1 MPVTAG
7 SVRAVFSRI
16 YGNADGVRIA
26 RAPGRV
32 NLIGEHTDYND
43 GYVLPVAIDRQV
55 IVAAQPRPDR
65 VVKLYSVEYDIQVEF
80 NLDQIQYDVEHRW
93 TNYFRG
99 VLKMLEDRGIR
110 LKGMNALVTGDVPQG
125 AGLSSSA
132 AFEVA
137 SCYAAQL
144 VSDFPMDPVEM
155 ALLCQQA
162 ENDFVGVSC
171 GIMDQFAS
179 RMARQGH
186 ALFLDCRTRAYEQVP
201 LPSRG
206 MRIVIC
212 DSGVR
217 RGLVDSEYNNR
228 RRECEAGVAYFR
240 SVLPDIIALRDVPV
254 EEFEEYG
261 GELPPVVRKRCAHV
275 IYENTRVQRSV
286 EVLKAGDIAAFG
298 RLMYES
304 HESLRDL
311 YEVSCPELDALVD
324 IARGLRG
331 VLGARMT
338 GAGFG
343 GCTVNLVEEDAVD
356 GFCAAMP
363 EAYARAAGEERAGR
377 LKIYV
382 TSAEDGAMEL
392 LV

>member
-1 MPVTAG
+1 MPVAAE
-7 SVRAVFSRI
+7 SLRAVFSRV
-16 YGNADGVRIA
+16 YGDAVGVRIA

-43 GYVLPVAIDRQV
+43 GYVLPVAIDRQIV
-55 IVAAQPRPDR
+55 VAAKPRPDR
-65 VVKLYSVEYDIQVEF
+65 LIRLYSLDYDVQVEF
-80 NLDQIQYDVEHRW
+80 GLDRIEYDSENRW
-93 TNYFRG
+93 SNYFRG
-99 VLKMLEDRGIR
+99 VLKMLEDRGIQ
-110 LKGMNALVTGDVPQG
+110 LKGMNALVAGDVPQG

-144 VSDFPMDPVEM
+144 VSGFPMDAIEM
-155 ALLCQQA
+155 ALLCQRA
-162 ENDFVGVSC
+162 ENEFVGVNC

-179 RMARQGH
+179 RLARKGH
-186 ALFLDCRTRAYEQVP
+186 ALFLDCRTRAWEQVP
-201 LPSRG
+201 IPARG
-206 MRIVIC
+206 VKIVIC

-228 RRECEAGVAYFR
+228 RRECEAGVAHLERF
-240 SVLPDIIALRDVPV
+240 LPGIAALRDVSV
-254 EEFEEYG
+254 EEFERYG
-261 GELPPVVRKRCAHV
+261 GGLPPVVRKRCAHV
-275 IYENTRVQRSV
+275 VYENARVERSV
-286 EVLKAGDIAAFG
+286 EALRSGDVGAFG

-343 GCTVNLVEEDAVD
+343 GCTVNLVGEDAVD
-356 GFCAAMP
+356 GFCAAML
-363 EAYARAAGEERAGR
+363 EGYARVAGEERAGR

-382 TSAEDGAMEL
+382 TLAEDGASEL
-392 LV
+392 F